1 MFEQTFLS
9 YILVAIVSFVVGLLT
24 GYTFRG
30 FSDKSTEQKASYT
43 VLYVVLFAWL
53 LSFMVDIFNPNYTT
67 SPVVHGMM
75 GVIVGFF
82 FKPEIKIGKKK

>member
-1 MFEQTFLS
+1 MFVPTLN
-9 YILVAIVSFVVGLLT
+9 YILVAVVSFVVGVLT
-24 GYTFRG
+24 GYTFKNLA
-30 FSDKSTEQKASYT
+30 DKSTEQKASYT

-53 LSFMVDIFNPNYTT
+53 LSFMVDIFNPEYTT

-82 FKPEIKIGKKK
+82 FKPEIKIGRK